1 MKINM
6 NIKEIKNNKS
16 VMNAIYIGT
25 LCSVVYLGV
34 YFARNILGAVTPEMV
49 ECGYT
54 EGYIG
59 KVSSFFFV
67 FYAVGQLINGA
78 IGDKINARY
87 MMCVGLFM
95 AGITNVLF
103 SLLSVNYANVATV
116 VYGFTGFFLAM
127 IFGPMTKLV
136 AENTEPIY
144 ATRCSLGYTFASFF
158 GSPVAGVA
166 AAMFVW
172 QSVFFMSSAILVIM
186 AVVCFLLF
194 LLMEKKGIVKYNQ
207 YTQKKEKGG
216 SIKILIKHRIIK
228 FSFISMLTGVVRT
241 TVVFWLPTYI
251 SQYLGFSTET
261 SALLFTVA
269 TFIISFATFVSI
281 FVYEKLKRNMDL
293 TILVMFLSSTL
304 FFMLVYLVKQPVLN
318 IFFIIVAIM
327 SANGAATMLWS
338 RYCPSLRDTGMV
350 SGATGFLDFISYMAA
365 AISSTIFANAV
376 YYIGWGNLIL
386 VWFGLMAA
394 GVFTVLPYDKIIK
407 KKNIVELD

>member
-127 IFGPMTKLV
+127 IYGPMTKLV

>member
-1 MKINM
+1 MHCL
-6 NIKEIKNNKS
+6 KEIKNNKS

-127 IFGPMTKLV
+127 IYGPMTKLV